1 MRCIKP
7 YIKRRWPVKLWLKL
21 SVCFFVVAILGF
33 NAYINC
39 KIRPTLMQLAEYTA
53 RTVTTQVIH
62 EAVGNQQQA
71 DAACYATLYT
81 VTETGMKIDVSSANC
96 IRNNL
101 IQAVQERMES
111 LPDQVQYIPFGSLTG
126 NSLLSG
132 YGPCWKMELQPQG
145 YVEAEWAESCESLSI
160 NTTRYTAQLEIRVTV
175 NMILDGRTETL
186 TVVDTIPM
194 VSVLLAGETPQIYA
208 AALD

>member
-39 KIRPTLMQLAEYTA
+39 KIKPTLMQLAEYTA

-71 DAACYATLYT
+71 DAACYARLYT
-81 VTETGMKIDVSSANC
+81 ATDTGMKIDTSSANC
-96 IRNNL
+96 SI
-101 IQAVQERMES
+101 
-111 LPDQVQYIPFGSLTG
+111 
-126 NSLLSG
+126 SLL
-132 YGPCWKMELQPQG
+132 
-145 YVEAEWAESCESLSI
+145 EA
-160 NTTRYTAQLEIRVTV
+160 
-175 NMILDGRTETL
+175 
-186 TVVDTIPM
+186 
-194 VSVLLAGETPQIYA
+194 
-208 AALD
+208 

>member
-7 YIKRRWPVKLWLKL
+7 YIKRRWPVKLWFKL

-39 KIRPTLMQLAEYTA
+39 KIKPTLMQLAEYAA
-53 RTVTTQVIH
+53 RTVTTQAIH
-62 EAVGNQQQA
+62 EAIDNQQRT
-71 DAACYATLYT
+71 DAALYVSLYS
-81 VTETGMKIDVSSANC
+81 VTNTGMSIDTSSANY

-132 YGPCWKMELQPQG
+132 YGPRWKMELQPQG
-145 YVEAEWAESCESLSI
+145 YVEADWVECCESLSI
-160 NTTRYTAQLEIRVTV
+160 NTTCYTAQLEVRVTV

-186 TVVDTIPM
+186 TVVDAIPM